1 MGEGYPA
8 EEGGGEWNR
17 AEQQGPQQVGADE
30 YGLTGESI
38 NPHACE
44 LAHHGTS
51 DEVDRRKG
59 GRFGCVDPEA
69 NDRQEG
75 RAARVMNDP

>member
-1 MGEGYPA
+1 MGEGYLA
-8 EEGGGEWNR
+8 EQSSGEWDG
-17 AEQQGPQQVGADE
+17 AEQERPQQVGANED
-30 YGLTGESI
+30 GLAGESI

-75 RAARVMNDP
+75 EGSPGDE